1 MDEQAD
7 MLRSE
12 SAPVLHGGSNYF
24 GASPTSRKRRHS
36 HEILPALQPGPR
48 SAALR
53 PRRHSSCDEPAFGVG
68 LAKRSRSINSRQ
80 DGDQGL
86 TLILEDRE
94 CGTGLMSLIARGSE
108 MAGQQTDNG
117 SLPAQEQRELILLGT
132 DNRLDISK
140 QGDPGGSS
148 TSRHILTARRRRHG
162 LVHYDSPLEVAVSNP
177 AIRGGDGSIPRSQV
191 PVQNEVL
198 RVQPQPPPAAARRR
212 RFGVVTAPLQFA
224 GSRTLGRYTCVLTS
238 PILYVCVC
246 VSQCVCVC
254 VCVCVCGRALRPM
267 GFYCILCGSI

>member
-12 SAPVLHGGSNYF
+12 SAPLLHGGSNYF

-36 HEILPALQPGPR
+36 YEILPALQPGPR
-48 SAALR
+48 SVALR

-108 MAGQQTDNG
+108 MAGRQTNNG
-117 SLPAQEQRELILLGT
+117 SPPAQEQKELTLLGT
-132 DNRLDISK
+132 DN

-148 TSRHILTARRRRHG
+148 TGRHILTARRRRHG

-177 AIRGGDGSIPRSQV
+177 AIRGVFDRFASS
-191 PVQNEVL
+191 
-198 RVQPQPPPAAARRR
+198 RV
-212 RFGVVTAPLQFA
+212 
-224 GSRTLGRYTCVLTS
+224 
-238 PILYVCVC
+238 
-246 VSQCVCVC
+246 
-254 VCVCVCGRALRPM
+254 
-267 GFYCILCGSI
+267 